1 MSGDRLN
8 GELKRVIEKE
18 KPKEKLEA
26 DNDMTFF
33 FPKIPTIL
41 DNDKYKKKNEIKK
54 QKDDGIKK

>member
-33 FPKIPTIL
+33 LPKIPTIL

-54 QKDDGIKK
+54 TKG

>member
-1 MSGDRLN
+1 M
-8 GELKRVIEKE
+8 IEKE

-33 FPKIPTIL
+33 LPKIPTIL
-41 DNDKYKKKNEIKK
+41 DDDKYKKKNEIKK